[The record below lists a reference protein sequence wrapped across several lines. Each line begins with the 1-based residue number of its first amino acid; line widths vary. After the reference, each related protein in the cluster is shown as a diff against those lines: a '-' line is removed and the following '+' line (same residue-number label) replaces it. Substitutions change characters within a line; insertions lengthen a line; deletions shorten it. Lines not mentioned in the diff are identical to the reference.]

1 MNAETIQDFL
11 VSLGFQVDQSGQR
24 KFEQTLVS
32 VAANT
37 VKMATA
43 VEASALTV
51 VAFTAKIASG
61 LDNLYWSSQRAGA
74 SVSGIQAIGY
84 AASQMG
90 GTVEGARGSLESLAR
105 FMRNNPGAEGF
116 LNRLGVQTRDAS
128 GNMRDMSA
136 IFTGVGQ
143 RLSNMP
149 YYRANQFAQMLG
161 IDENTLMA
169 MRRGLGTFSTQYT
182 QMAKAIGYNA
192 DTAARQSNQFMTSLR
207 SFGLM
212 AGMARDKLG
221 SDLASGLNGNLNT
234 FKNTIINNFPKI
246 ERVITSLAMGVVGF
260 GNVIFRLG
268 ARLVEIG
275 SDVIDWFNGLSIGGK
290 QLVETLGLIAVAWR
304 ALNFAFALTPI
315 GMIVTG
321 IAAIASGILLLYDDY
336 KTWKEGGK
344 SLIDWDKWKPYID
357 SAKDGIAKLGAVFV
371 DNFGKMK
378 GLGSSLISRL
388 SELSTWFGHLLNI
401 DFTKFSGK
409 AFFDTLIDAAVHA
422 SKVVGNLI
430 DAMNHLVKGEFGEAL
445 NSLKDAGA
453 NVVIAAKETPVG
465 QAILGTGGF
474 EGAGGLAKKLSSA
487 GAAVLN
493 KLQPVFDSLESQY
506 SLPQGLLRGVATTE
520 SSGNPNAQSKAGAQG
535 LFQIMPG
542 TASDLG
548 LRGNDVFDP
557 IKAAQAAAKYL
568 SQLMRANG
576 GDLSKTLASYN
587 WGLGNV
593 QRKGMDG
600 IPRETQNYIPRVLSN
615 MEPMID
621 NIRANG
627 SRIIPDTTRSY
638 VTNQSHSSTSTTLNQ
653 ETVIHIH
660 DVNNPREAGNVIAE
674 RQSQVNSR
682 AAQQLS
688 GRNS

>member
-24 KFEQTLVS
+24 KFEQTLIS

-61 LDNLYWSSQRAGA
+61 LDNLYWASQRTGA

-192 DTAARQSNQFMTSLR
+192 NTAAVQSNQFMTSLR

-212 AGMARDKLG
+212 AGMARDKIG
-221 SDLASGLNGNLNT
+221 STLAGGLAGSIDNLRRQVV
-234 FKNTIINNFPKI
+234 NNFPRI
-246 ERVITSLAMGVVGF
+246 EQTITSGANGLMWVATILTRVVLRLVDGV
-260 GNVIFRLG
+260 GNVL
-268 ARLVEIG
+268 
-275 SDVIDWFNGLSIGGK
+275 DWWDKLDSGTRKLIEVIGG
-290 QLVETLGLIAVAWR
+290 LVVAWR
-304 ALNFAFALTPI
+304 LLNSAFMMSPI
-315 GMIVTG
+315 GRVIALA
-321 IAAIASGILLLYDDY
+321 AAIALLFEDY
-336 KTWKEGGK
+336 QTWREGGQ
-344 SLIDWDKWKPYID
+344 SLIDWARWKPEID
-357 SAKDGIAKLGAVFV
+357 SAVKGVNHLKDSVLGLFGIDPKKWTAQWDFSSLMTNLG
-371 DNFGKMK
+371 DFGKM
-378 GLGSSLISRL
+378 LNYISQML
-388 SELSTWFGHLLNI
+388 SAIKDGRW
-401 DFTKFSGK
+401 
-409 AFFDTLIDAAVHA
+409 
-422 SKVVGNLI
+422 
-430 DAMNHLVKGEFGEAL
+430 
-445 NSLKDAGA
+445 KDAYTAGKEILNQRSSTTQDA
-453 NVVIAAKETPVG
+453 LPGVTESALSARKWVI
-465 QAILGTGGF
+465 
-474 EGAGGLAKKLSSA
+474 GAGSKL
-487 GAAVLN
+487 LN

-506 SLPQGLLRGVATTE
+506 KLPQGLLRGVAATE

-557 IKAAQAAAKYL
+557 TKAAQAAAKYL

-576 GDLSKTLASYN
+576 GDLSRTLASYN

-593 QRKGMDG
+593 QKHGLDLM
-600 IPRETQNYIPRVLSN
+600 PRETQSYIPSVMANMRPSN
-615 MEPMID
+615 
-621 NIRANG
+621 
-627 SRIIPDTTRSY
+627 
-638 VTNQSHSSTSTTLNQ
+638 TLNQ

>member
-11 VSLGFQVDQSGQR
+11 VSLGFQVDQSGQK
-24 KFEQTLVS
+24 KFENTLIS

-37 VKMATA
+37 VKMAA
-43 VEASALTV
+43 KVEGAALAV

-61 LDNLYWSSQRAGA
+61 LDNLYWASQRTGA
-74 SVSGIQAIGY
+74 TVAGIQAIGY

-143 RLSNMP
+143 RLSQMP

-192 DTAARQSNQFMTSLR
+192 DIAARQSNQFVTSLR

-221 SDLASGLNGNLNT
+221 GDLASGLNGNLNT

-246 ERVITSLAMGVVGF
+246 EKVVMSLAMGVVGF

-268 ARLVEIG
+268 ARLVELG
-275 SDVIDWFNGLSIGGK
+275 SDVIDWFNNLSSGGK
-290 QLVETLGLIAVAWR
+290 QLVETLGLVAVAWR

-357 SAKDGIAKLGAVFV
+357 SAKGGIAKLGSVFV
-371 DNFGKMK
+371 ENFGKMK
-378 GLGSSLISRL
+378 ALGSSLVSRL
-388 SELSTWFGHLLNI
+388 SELGTWFGHLLNI

-422 SKVVGNLI
+422 SKVIGNLI
-430 DAMNHLVKGEFGEAL
+430 DAMNHLVKGEFGQAWD
-445 NSLKDAGA
+445 SLKDAGSNA
-453 NVVIAAKETPVG
+453 LTSVKESPIG
-465 QAILGTGGF
+465 QAVLGTGGF
-474 EGAGGLAKKLSSA
+474 EGTGGLAKTLTSS

-506 SLPQGLLRGVATTE
+506 KLPKGLLRGVATTE
-520 SSGNPNAQSKAGAQG
+520 SSGDPNAIGPRTKSGTAKG
-535 LFQIMPG
+535 LFQLIDG

-593 QRKGMDG
+593 QKHGLDLM
-600 IPRETQNYIPRVLSN
+600 PRETQNYIPSVMANMRPATNIEQNNHYHIQGSN
-615 MEPMID
+615 SVDI
-621 NIRANG
+621 
-627 SRIIPDTTRSY
+627 
-638 VTNQSHSSTSTTLNQ
+638 
-653 ETVIHIH
+653 
-660 DVNNPREAGNVIAE
+660 GNEVE
-674 RQSQVNSR
+674 KRQVNANAR
-682 AAQQLS
+682 ILRS
-688 GRNS
+688 GQGGLN